1 MRTLITLQEFL
12 FTLNQ
17 DDDIRVY
24 IIDYM
29 NDERLYSCWKSS
41 LNSEIKRDFLNEL
54 KYKDWFVEYFTS
66 SMEGLE
72 IMIVE
77 SEVELD

>member
-12 FTLNQ
+12 FTLNK